1 VTDPEFAPLFLAAT
15 AKRPSEELYDVQK
28 DPDCMNNLA
37 GKPEFSKVQKELKK
51 QLISQ
56 LKATGDPREAGPNP
70 EIWESY
76 PRLKGE
82 IRKFPS
88 ETKN

>member
-1 VTDPEFAPLFLAAT
+1 
-15 AKRPSEELYDVQK
+15 LYDIRK

-37 GKPEFSKVQKELKK
+37 GKSEFSAVQK
-51 QLISQ
+51 QLSNQLVSQ
-56 LKATGDPREAGPNP
+56 LKATGDSRELGPNP
-70 EIWESY
+70 EIWETY

>member
-1 VTDPEFAPLFLAAT
+1 
-15 AKRPSEELYDVQK
+15 
-28 DPDCMNNLA
+28 MNNLA
-37 GKPEFSKVQKELKK
+37 GNPKFSAIQKQLNK

-56 LKATGDPREAGPNP
+56 LKATGDPREVGPNP

-82 IRKFPS
+82 IRKFPP